1 MCSLALLSSLSHS
14 LCAPYTTDFGTF
26 FLPPFLKDC
35 FNKEAI
41 FVFLNRRQATFHSL
55 KEWYTLRQP
64 TQIHQNGLR
73 GQVHLHLM
81 PTPQTGLLPSL
92 VHTNSSQRITAT
104 CKNRSLRPRDGQ
116 DSCGEVC
123 EAEAS
128 PTRFPF
134 PMPTRPLHPMKSQS
148 PLASEALEEITSSR
162 LRGWATQWIGTRSFK
177 QYSSCLRMTNNRNST
192 NTNG

>member
-1 MCSLALLSSLSHS
+1 MRPIHHRFWYLFTS
-14 LCAPYTTDFGTF
+14 
-26 FLPPFLKDC
+26 FLKDC
-35 FNKEAI
+35 FNKEAN
-41 FVFLNRRQATFHSL
+41 FVLLNRRQATFHSS
-55 KEWYTLRQP
+55 KEWNTLRQP
-64 TQIHQNGLR
+64 TQNAL
-73 GQVHLHLM
+73 QVHLHLM
-81 PTPQTGLLPSL
+81 PTPRTGLPPSL
-92 VHTNSSQRITAT
+92 AHTNSSQRITAT